1 MIELINE
8 LICDKNNMIEHLN
21 AIKHEIDGTESLRE
35 KILLKIYWLEEKK
48 RYLQS
53 LYKLLKIFVIFLQE
67 DEMHSKTLKHHHNE
81 KSSEDLNAILEDR
94 TYNDVQQIELEKLRA
109 ELYQITLLMITEGF
123 VRETVASER
132 EVLSLSLEIE
142 EGPVQS
148 VTKASKNRYESF
160 YKRIQTMKR
169 SICAYL
175 RSKLYHTKWY
185 RTSSPDSQI

>member
-1 MIELINE
+1 MIALINE

-21 AIKHEIDGTESLRE
+21 AIKYEIEGTESLRE

-148 VTKASKNRYESF
+148 VTKASKNRYRSF
-160 YKRIQTMKR
+160 YERIKRIKQSFASYIWSKIHHIPWQTR
-169 SICAYL
+169 S
-175 RSKLYHTKWY
+175 RS
-185 RTSSPDSQI
+185 DV